1 MWAPCI
7 APLSRQKVAR
17 FDQKALIG
25 AIVARFQMPKKK
37 PRKAGLLDS
46 RLRGNDGARKT
57 AAVTRYRGSSAASPT
72 GSGGAACAGPWPH
85 LADALAGDVELLA
98 DFLEGVVGVH
108 VDAEAHAQHLGFP
121 RRVLVRTFEHEGGQ
135 TANVCVTVRRNESAM
150 GNPMKRFAL
159 FFVLLISFDAYA
171 SDNEVLYL
179 CNWCETKSDFVNL
192 AESNGLSLPVIN
204 EATYQVVVVSSRRV
218 CRHDAARHL
227 AYWQRWRELCWPIER
242 NCRRCRLSAPR
253 VSGCRVRQFLRR

>member
-1 MWAPCI
+1 M
-7 APLSRQKVAR
+7 AR
-17 FDQKALIG
+17 LWRDFKCQRKSP
-25 AIVARFQMPKKK
+25 ARRGFWIP
-37 PRKAGLLDS
+37 AFA
-46 RLRGNDGARKT
+46 GNDGARKT